1 MKRSAI
7 ALLVAVLPTLVV
19 GIPAAGAQTLLVDY
33 VGFDYESPNPDT
45 TLFGEVGS
53 GYVGIGF
60 VTQIF
65 APLTSDTTNNEYT
78 YRISGLT
85 SVNRAVVGPFIIVT
99 YTSPG
104 FLWIWEDSKTLG
116 TPATYGAYPPNGTA
130 PSTFVDGTLY
140 LGAQLQGFQF
150 IYNTSNGTG
159 SYEASYVPFNGTH
172 FSEIPSN
179 QQTGWTFAGATENSL
194 DIPPGYLHQIDGQ
207 IFLDP
212 PVPTQRSSW
221 GKIKASYG
229 PGASK

>member
-1 MKRSAI
+1 MNRTAI
-7 ALLVAVLPTLVV
+7 ALFV
-19 GIPAAGAQTLLVDY
+19 GMFALAAAGPPAVPAQTLLVDY

-85 SVNRAVVGPFIIVT
+85 SVSRAVVGPFIIVD

-140 LGAQLQGFQF
+140 LGARLLNFQF
-150 IYNTSNGTG
+150 IFNTSNGTG
-159 SYEASYVPFNGTH
+159 SYEADYEPFNGSH
-172 FSEIPSN
+172 YPEIPAN

-221 GKIKASYG
+221 GGIKASYR
-229 PGASK
+229 